1 MLIRNIFLQRSKLA
15 EDIELGELEY
25 QDIQD
30 TALKEQIYIHVT
42 R

>member
-15 EDIELGELEY
+15 EDIELEY